1 MSLEQ
6 SGMMTTLPYELRNKI
21 FSYLYFSDNTSLKM
35 KQVNETI
42 KNYKTIY
49 LTSLFCDYETDL
61 TQVSYFILKYFLYD
75 KIRCDILKLDYS
87 MLSTNHKVQ
96 YKELSRIFTNLRL
109 VDILRIFKYIQ
120 HQGMTSEFY
129 ID

>member
-1 MSLEQ
+1 MSVGE
-6 SGMMTTLPYELRNKI
+6 SSIMTTLPHELQDKI
-21 FSYLYFSDNTSLKM
+21 FSYLYFSDDISMKV
-35 KQVNETI
+35 KQVNNMI

-49 LTSLFCDYETDL
+49 LTSLFCEYETDL
-61 TQVSYFILKYFLYD
+61 TLVSYFILKYFLYD
-75 KIRCDILKLDYS
+75 KTRCDRLEIDYT
-87 MLSTNHKVQ
+87 MLSTSPKVQ

>member
-6 SGMMTTLPYELRNKI
+6 SGMMTTLPYELKNKI

-87 MLSTNHKVQ
+87 MLSRNHKVQ

>member
-6 SGMMTTLPYELRNKI
+6 SGMMTTLPYELKNKI

>member
-6 SGMMTTLPYELRNKI
+6 SGMMTTLPYELQNKI
-21 FSYLYFSDNTSLKM
+21 ISYLYFSDNTSLKM

-49 LTSLFCDYETDL
+49 LISLFCDYETDL
-61 TQVSYFILKYFLYD
+61 TLVSYFILKYFLYD

-87 MLSTNHKVQ
+87 MLSTNHEVQ